1 MKLRFLACAALA
13 LAITAP
19 AAAQLR
25 VPQVVQRVIPGTRGP
40 PPPVVVGIDTLRAD
54 FKLKSGSD
62 VVYFAGNTTG
72 LSPNTQQVLT
82 AQAAWLR
89 QHPGVVVRIEGHAD
103 LSDTRDH
110 ALAVGARRAIEVRDY
125 LILLGVPAA
134 QLSAMSWGKERAAVG
149 GMSPQALARNRR
161 VETVLVR

>member
-1 MKLRFLACAALA
+1 MRTHILSPIALA
-13 LAITAP
+13 FTIATP

-25 VPQVVQRVIPGTRGP
+25 VPQVVQRVIPGTRVP

-72 LSPNTQQVLT
+72 LSANTRQVLS

-89 QHPGVVVRIEGHAD
+89 LHPGVLVRIEGHAD

-125 LILLGVPAA
+125 LVLMGVPAA
-134 QLSAMSWGKERAAVG
+134 QLTAMSWGKERAAVA